1 MTTMTA
7 KGSGKI
13 ENIKVLVRVRPP
25 SEAELSH
32 GGYRKAVHATE
43 DGRGCYLTAPGAPQ
57 DQGPSK
63 PAFSYDNVV
72 DENTEQERVSRKSVA
87 MKCANVMPKPLE
99 LK

>member
-43 DGRGCYLTAPGAPQ
+43 DALT
-57 DQGPSK
+57 
-63 PAFSYDNVV
+63 
-72 DENTEQERVSRKSVA
+72 TVA
-87 MKCANVMPKPLE
+87 VPL
-99 LK
+99 LASF